1 MPPTRKSLATALEP
15 LKPNRPSGHW
25 QPSQRVLR
33 RQIPPGLAGWLLDT
47 ASLTLRLQRLCPG
60 RFRVRVLSQQWGLPA
75 LDEAQA
81 LQMRSGSLAL
91 IRQVQLL
98 CDGEPWVYARTV
110 IPATSLRGRLRRLAY
125 LGTRPLGGMLFSD
138 PGMRRAPVELVRL
151 LKGQALHRAATC
163 KLDNCPVEIWGR
175 RAVFRLAGSP
185 LLVSEIFLP
194 TFPGGTGPRPAWL
207 AVQMRV

>member
-1 MPPTRKSLATALEP
+1 MPAVSKSQVTALKP

-25 QPSQRVLR
+25 QPSQRVIR
-33 RQIPPGLAGWLLDT
+33 RRIPSGLAAWLLDT

-60 RFRVRVLSQQWGLPA
+60 RFRVRVLSQQWGSPA
-75 LDEAQA
+75 IDEAQA
-81 LQMRSGSLAL
+81 LQMKPGSLAL

-98 CDGEPWVYARTV
+98 CDSEPWVYARTV

-138 PGMRRAPVELVRL
+138 PGMRRGPVELVRL
-151 LKGQALHRAATC
+151 LRGQALHRAATR
-163 KLDNCPVEIWGR
+163 KLGKRPAQIWGR

-194 TFPGGTGPRPAWL
+194 AFPAGTGPQPAWL
-207 AVQMRV
+207 DVQMKL